1 MYQTVIVEDEPSIS
15 QLHKAF
21 LARDPRFQLVRSFSN
36 GHDALSWLLLHP
48 VDLIILDVFM
58 PRMTGLELLRSLRG
72 AQSMCDVIMVTA
84 ANDHKTVDALLK
96 LGVTDYLVKPFAAA
110 RFQQA
115 LDTFCQH
122 RAAIDGHDS
131 VSQQDLDAFLAP
143 PSPAAGSVPSQS
155 PTASEE
161 PVPKGLQAKT
171 LALMR
176 DCLSHIPASGS
187 TCETLAA
194 SCGLSTVTVRRYLTY
209 LVQHGEAISRVNYDT
224 GGRPSMLYFRL
235 ERS

>member
-21 LARDPRFQLVRSFSN
+21 LARDSRFQLVRSFSN

-72 AQSMCDVIMVTA
+72 AQSTCDVIMVTA

-143 PSPAAGSVPSQS
+143 PSPAAVSTSQ
-155 PTASEE
+155 TTAASEE

-171 LALMR
+171 LTLMR
-176 DCLSHIPASGS
+176 DCLSHIPDSGS
-187 TCETLAA
+187 TCEALA
-194 SCGLSTVTVRRYLTY
+194 SLCGLSTVTVRRYLTY
-209 LVQHGEAISRVNYDT
+209 LVQHGEARSRVNYDT
-224 GGRPSMLYFRL
+224 GGRPSMLYFRM